1 VQVRYLILACSEL
14 LQYSDIFTGTPDSVD
29 RNIKLDLAAD
39 EKRQFGERE
48 LTRGEPI
55 LDWAGATLLDG
66 LLDRLGNQGRVL
78 SNMLKRLLGDSLQG
92 SVVVKTEI
100 TSMDDMVSSGLFRKI
115 VE

>member
-14 LQYSDIFTGTPDSVD
+14 FQYSDIFTGTPDSVD

-39 EKRQFGERE
+39 EERQLGERE
-48 LTRGEPI
+48 LIRGKPS
-55 LDWAGATLLDG
+55 LDWARATLLDG
-66 LLDRLGNQGRVL
+66 LLDRLRDQGRVL

-100 TSMDDMVSSGLFRKI
+100 TSVDDVVSSSLFRKI